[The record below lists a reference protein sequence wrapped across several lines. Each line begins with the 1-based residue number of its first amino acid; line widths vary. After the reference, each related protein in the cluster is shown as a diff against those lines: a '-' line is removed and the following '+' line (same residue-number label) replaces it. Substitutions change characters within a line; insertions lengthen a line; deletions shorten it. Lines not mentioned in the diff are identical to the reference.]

1 MIADDI
7 LAFYNGLILK
17 SKLPRGVSYMNP
29 YQDAKAFE
37 ATTLF
42 YRKFYNDDK
51 PRRIVLG
58 INPGRFGGGIT
69 GIPFTDPVNLENFCG
84 IKNDFAKKTE
94 LSSGFIYRMIE
105 AYGGVVS
112 FYQDIYI
119 SALSPLGFIKEA
131 KNLNYYDIPTLITAV
146 EPFMIECLRRQSAFN
161 IDTSKAF
168 CLGEG
173 DNFRYLVKLN
183 ERHNFFKK
191 IVPLPH
197 PRFIM
202 QYKRKQLQE
211 YIDRYISALRDY

>member
-7 LAFYNGLILK
+7 LSFYNSLTLK
-17 SKLPRGVSYMNP
+17 AKLPRGVSYLNP
-29 YQDAKAFE
+29 YQDPKAFE
-37 ATTLF
+37 VTTTF

-51 PRRIVLG
+51 PRKIVLG

-69 GIPFTDPVNLENFCG
+69 GIPFTDPVNLEVFCG
-84 IKNDFAKKTE
+84 INNDFAKKTE

-105 AYGGVVS
+105 AYGGAAS

-119 SALSPLGFIKEA
+119 SALSPLGFVKDA
-131 KNLNYYDIPTLITAV
+131 KNLNYYDIPKLAAAA
-146 EPFMIECLRRQSAFN
+146 EPFMIECLQRQAAFN
-161 IDTSKAF
+161 IDRHKAF

-173 DNFRYLVKLN
+173 DNFRYLTKLN
-183 ERHNFFKK
+183 QRHNFFQA

-202 QYKRKQLQE
+202 QYKRRHLQE
-211 YIDRYISALRDY
+211 YIDRYISALKDY

>member
-7 LAFYNGLILK
+7 LAFYNALALK
-17 SKLPRGVSYMNP
+17 AKLPRGVSHMNP

-37 ATTLF
+37 ATTSF

-105 AYGGVVS
+105 AYGGTVS

-119 SALSPLGFIKEA
+119 SALSPLGFVKDA
-131 KNLNYYDIPTLITAV
+131 KNLNYYDIPKLITAV
-146 EPFMIECLRRQSAFN
+146 EPFIIECLSRQSAFN
-161 IDTSKAF
+161 IDRSKAF

-173 DNFRYLVKLN
+173 ENFRYLVKLN
-183 ERHNFFKK
+183 EKHDFFKE
-191 IVPLPH
+191 IIPLPH

-202 QYKRKQLQE
+202 QYKRKHLQE
-211 YIDRYISALRDY
+211 YIDRYISALRVY